1 MTYDFPKNLQLILKK
16 MFFFFFFN
24 KITIYWKTL
33 VFTLL
38 AIFLR
43 TLWSFLKDTALHH
56 TAYIYIHVYTLFYC
70 WQEKAISIFSMT
82 ANVAPFPTLFSSYKK
97 LMFVPHQVP
106 DIELSFPFYFFK
118 ANVFFW
124 RTPIHLNI
132 IFAVYPGFHFCITG
146 PFYSDFLKASGFLKT
161 WPTGSFAADTFYWL
175 RWLII
180 PGQICNNNNKNVVA

>member
-1 MTYDFPKNLQLILKK
+1 

-97 LMFVPHQVP
+97 LMFVPHRVP

-118 ANVFFW
+118 ANGFFW
-124 RTPIHLNI
+124 RTRIDLNI
-132 IFAVYPGFHFCITG
+132 IFAVCPGFISALQAPSTQTFWRLQVSSKPDQLGVLQPTPSTG
-146 PFYSDFLKASGFLKT
+146 YD
-161 WPTGSFAADTFYWL
+161 D
-175 RWLII
+175 
-180 PGQICNNNNKNVVA
+180 